1 MTKRPHRSADGA
13 YHINGKKFKELFG
26 SRQQV
31 MNGTAF
37 KTAGELTKSHLMMN
51 KWGRIVSRKKHATAK
66 KEKRLVKHGYTA
78 KKGKFGYV
86 KIGKKSRKNRK
97 SKKVKGGAQDDD
109 DDQDQVNQQDQDQDQ
124 DQVNQQDQDNDQD
137 GGKKK
142 KGKKAKG
149 GSSNSDQDDDDKDDD
164 NNQQQ
169 QGGANPTTSSPS
181 MLSKLL

>member
-86 KIGKKSRKNRK
+86 KVGTKKVRKSR
-97 SKKVKGGAQDDD
+97 KVKGGDG
-109 DDQDQVNQQDQDQDQ
+109 
-124 DQVNQQDQDNDQD
+124 DNENEEYQE
-137 GGKKK
+137 
-142 KGKKAKG
+142 
-149 GSSNSDQDDDDKDDD
+149 
-164 NNQQQ
+164 QQQ
-169 QGGANPTTSSPS
+169 QQQQEQTQGGAPG
-181 MLSKLL
+181 LLGLVTK

>member
-78 KKGKFGYV
+78 KKGKFGYI

-97 SKKVKGGAQDDD
+97 SKKVKGGSKDQDDD
-109 DDQDQVNQQDQDQDQ
+109 DDDDDDDDN
-124 DQVNQQDQDNDQD
+124 NQQDQDNDQD
-137 GGKKK
+137 GGK
-142 KGKKAKG
+142 GN
-149 GSSNSDQDDDDKDDD
+149 SNDQDKDKD
-164 NNQQQ
+164 NQNQ
-169 QGGANPTTSSPS
+169 QGGSATLSPAPV
-181 MLSKLL
+181 

>member
-31 MNGTAF
+31 MNGTAY

-86 KIGKKSRKNRK
+86 KIGSKKNRK
-97 SKKVKGGAQDDD
+97 SRKKRGGA
-109 DDQDQVNQQDQDQDQ
+109 
-124 DQVNQQDQDNDQD
+124 
-137 GGKKK
+137 
-142 KGKKAKG
+142 
-149 GSSNSDQDDDDKDDD
+149 KDDD
-164 NNQQQ
+164 EDDEEQE
-169 QGGANPTTSSPS
+169 GGALAPLEHSSV
-181 MLSKLL
+181 